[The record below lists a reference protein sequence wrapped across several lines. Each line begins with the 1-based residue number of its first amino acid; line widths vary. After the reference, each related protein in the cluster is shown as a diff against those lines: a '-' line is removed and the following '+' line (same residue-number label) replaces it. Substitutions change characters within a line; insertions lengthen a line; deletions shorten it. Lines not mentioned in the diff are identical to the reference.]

1 MVTRREH
8 SKKRIFQDRNI
19 DHATVFASLSNVTR
33 LRCLYLAARHDEV
46 CVCEVVD
53 ALDVPQPTIS
63 KAFKALKES
72 GLVTDRRDSNWI
84 YYRVDESMPAW
95 MASIVSAT
103 IDDLARSRQYLEDE
117 KQLVRSRVQEE
128 KVC

>member
-1 MVTRREH
+1 
-8 SKKRIFQDRNI
+8 
-19 DHATVFASLSNVTR
+19 VTR

>member
-1 MVTRREH
+1 MVTRAKH
-8 SKKRIFQDRNI
+8 SKNRIFQTGNI
-19 DHATVFASLSNVTR
+19 DHATVFASLSNSTR

-53 ALDVPQPTIS
+53 ALDIPQPTVS

-84 YYRVDESMPAW
+84 YYRINESMPRW
-95 MASIVSAT
+95 MTAVVDAT
-103 IDDLARSRQYLEDE
+103 VKDLARSGKYVDDE
-117 KQLVRSRVQEE
+117 KQFERSRVQEE
-128 KVC
+128 TAC